1 MPPPHDLISDRV
13 EHARGLHPA
22 NPAPPS
28 ALEKRRGLRQ
38 ITRSVA
44 AGIPDYPAIPPG
56 ISGDRNR
63 AFRRQREKVSPG
75 RFEMGMGMG
84 MGMR

>member
-28 ALEKRRGLRQ
+28 TLGKRLGLCL
-38 ITRSVA
+38 IACSVA
-44 AGIPDYPAIPPG
+44 ARNPDDPAVPPG
-56 ISGDRNR
+56 ISGNRQR
-63 AFRRQREKVSPG
+63 AFGWQLEKVSPD
-75 RFEMGMGMG
+75 RFEMGV
-84 MGMR
+84 R